1 MGPLEIAQNLK
12 IAIFGEI
19 SMKWPVN
26 LAIYK
31 VRDEMAFLSWDG
43 DQCDEY
49 GTIHTNFSL
58 GEGSLH

>member
-31 VRDEMAFLSWDG
+31 VRDEMAFLSWNG

-49 GTIHTNFSL
+49 VTIHTNFSQE
-58 GEGSLH
+58 EGPLH

>member
-49 GTIHTNFSL
+49 GTIHTIFSL
-58 GEGSLH
+58 GEGPLH